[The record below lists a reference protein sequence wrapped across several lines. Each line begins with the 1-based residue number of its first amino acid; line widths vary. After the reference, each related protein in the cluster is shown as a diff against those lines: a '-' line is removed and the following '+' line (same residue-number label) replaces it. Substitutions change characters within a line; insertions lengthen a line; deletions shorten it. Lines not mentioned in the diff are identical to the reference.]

1 MPQSSHAEQAE
12 ARSVLAPVFGVRV
25 AGMAVGDLE
34 DLRFTR
40 TWSLLDELLETSAT
54 VASEGAAL
62 SEALHEVIGGNA
74 RPDRK
79 PLLVALRR
87 ALFCTRVPQARTRS
101 EEVLRALPNGLDRR
115 ITAWLGHLERRDAL
129 EGALPGVLAAERRE
143 KTTRLREVVAAD
155 AFRRGLAQ
163 SSPVLSAELDKWLAG
178 QADAVPGRQT
188 LLRLTRY
195 VARVAAKTSPYATFT
210 AAGFGHWTEHGPA
223 VVPAQRLVRRSV
235 AELHPFVVERI
246 WQALADRPEL
256 IDRVRLRVNPSA
268 TEEEGRIWFLGAG
281 PSEPIRSAPAVDA
294 VRAVLDAVR
303 TATYPTEQALRA
315 RFGHEGQA
323 ARVVTVLLEAGLL
336 ERRRPYADQS
346 GDSLGE
352 LIAWL
357 PADHPAAGALRR
369 LDEAVATYPAL
380 TSAAERAHR
389 AQQIDE
395 QARILSLGEV
405 PVGLSPLSLGEE
417 SVRIVTPSPE
427 TTLLIGG
434 VTRCG
439 KEQWRPVFDDLDA
452 VRELLGLLDMDLPV
466 KLAAAALF
474 RERYGPSAS
483 VPFLRF
489 YRHAHQTAELRA
501 LLHPPPGGNPGD
513 GPSDLAE
520 LRRQTW
526 RTLRAA
532 GEDPAGVIRV
542 DPALVRKL
550 AASWPRHVR
559 APRSICCY
567 GQALTTPQGPGL
579 VVNTIACG
587 YGRGLGRLHHL
598 LARVTD
604 GIPALDRHGIPA
616 LDRHGFSVP
625 DRHEISALD
634 RHEVAECLGA
644 FGTSLNLRPPVGRP
658 IDYPFTTDDSP
669 DALAPAELRVGYEP
683 ERQLVVLRDAGGS
696 EVRPMHLGLLAPYL
710 LPPAYSFLVR
720 VFGEPPV
727 ALPPGRRLGGG
738 RESGGRE
745 SGGRESG
752 GRESGGR
759 GSGAWRWPRLEV
771 GRVTLARACWRLPAG
786 ELPTPGKG
794 EGEAAY
800 LVRFARWLAEH
811 GIPRRFFARVI
822 PADRAKGF
830 FTKARKPL
838 YVDAANCFLL
848 FDLARAAGN
857 PGDLVV
863 LEEVLPDLADNP
875 RYGDDG
881 TRVTEYMF
889 QLTATGE
896 RA

>member
-1 MPQSSHAEQAE
+1 MPQSSHADQGE
-12 ARSVLAPVFGVRV
+12 ARSVLSPVFGVRV

-40 TWSLLDELLETSAT
+40 TWSLVDELLETSAM

-62 SEALHEVIGGNA
+62 SEALHEVIGDNA
-74 RPDRK
+74 RPDLK

-87 ALFCTRVPQARTRS
+87 ALFSARAPRARTRS
-101 EEVLRALPNGLDRR
+101 EEVIRALPDGLDQR
-115 ITAWLGHLERRDAL
+115 ITAWLGHLERRGAL

-155 AFRRGLAQ
+155 AFRQGLAQ

-223 VVPAQRLVRRSV
+223 VVPAQRLVRRGV

-268 TEEEGRIWFLGAG
+268 TEDEGRIWFLGAG
-281 PSEPIRSAPAVDA
+281 PSEPIRSVPAVDA

-315 RFGHEGQA
+315 RFGHDGQV
-323 ARVVTVLLEAGLL
+323 ARVVAVLLEAGLL

-346 GDSLGE
+346 GDPLGE

-357 PADHPAAGALRR
+357 PAGHPAAGALRR
-369 LDEAVATYPAL
+369 LEEAVATYPDL
-380 TSAAERAHR
+380 TCAAERARR

-395 QARILSLGEV
+395 QARGLSLGEG
-405 PVGLSPLSLGEE
+405 PVGL
-417 SVRIVTPSPE
+417 VTPSPE

-439 KEQWRPVFDDLDA
+439 KERWRTVFEDLDA

-466 KLAAAALF
+466 KLAATALF
-474 RERYGPSAS
+474 REKYGPSAS

-489 YRHAHQTAELRA
+489 YRQTHQAAELRA

-513 GPSDLAE
+513 GAPALAE

-532 GEDPAGVIRV
+532 GEDPSGAIRV

-550 AASWPRHVR
+550 AAGWPRYVR

-604 GIPALDRHGIPA
+604 GISVLDRHEISA
-616 LDRHGFSVP
+616 P
-625 DRHEISALD
+625 DRYEISALD
-634 RHEVAECLGA
+634 RHETPELDRHEVDECLGA
-644 FGTSLNLRPPVGRP
+644 FGTSLNLRPAVGRA

-669 DALAPAELRVGYEP
+669 DALTPAELRVAYEA
-683 ERQLVVLRDAGGS
+683 ERQLVVLRDADGS

-727 ALPPGRRLGGG
+727 ALPPGRRLGGSQEG
-738 RESGGRE
+738 GGQESGG
-745 SGGRESG
+745 
-752 GRESGGR
+752 
-759 GSGAWRWPRLEV
+759 WRWPRLEV
-771 GRVTLARACWRLPAG
+771 GRVTLARAHWRLPAG

-794 EGEAAY
+794 ESEAAY

-838 YVDAANCFLL
+838 YVDVANCFLL
-848 FDLARAAGN
+848 FDLARAASD

-896 RA
+896 RP

>member
-1 MPQSSHAEQAE
+1 MPQSSHADQGE
-12 ARSVLAPVFGVRV
+12 ARSVLSPVFGVRV

-40 TWSLLDELLETSAT
+40 TWSLVDELLDTSAM

-62 SEALHEVIGGNA
+62 SEALHEVIGDNA
-74 RPDRK
+74 RPDLK

-87 ALFCTRVPQARTRS
+87 ALFSTRTPQARTRS
-101 EEVLRALPNGLDRR
+101 EEVLRVLPDGLDQR

-129 EGALPGVLAAERRE
+129 EGALLGVLAAERRE

-155 AFRRGLAQ
+155 AFRQGLAQ

-223 VVPAQRLVRRSV
+223 VVPAQRLVRRGV

-246 WQALADRPEL
+246 WRALADRPEL

-268 TEEEGRIWFLGAG
+268 TEDEGRIWFLGAG
-281 PSEPIRSAPAVDA
+281 PSEPIRSVPAVDA

-303 TATYPTEQALRA
+303 TATYPTEPALRA
-315 RFGHEGQA
+315 RFRHDGQA
-323 ARVVTVLLEAGLL
+323 ARLVAVLLEAGLL

-346 GDSLGE
+346 GDPLGE
-352 LIAWL
+352 LITWL
-357 PADHPAAGALRR
+357 PADHPAADALRR
-369 LDEAVATYPAL
+369 LDEAVATYPDL
-380 TSAAERAHR
+380 TCAAERAHR

-395 QARILSLGEV
+395 QARSLSLGE
-405 PVGLSPLSLGEE
+405 GLVRLITPNLGEKP
-417 SVRIVTPSPE
+417 VRLVTPSPE

-439 KEQWRPVFDDLDA
+439 KERWRPVFDDLDV

-466 KLAAAALF
+466 KLAATALF
-474 RERYGPSAS
+474 REKYGPSAS

-489 YRHAHQTAELRA
+489 YRQAHQAAELRG
-501 LLHPPPGGNPGD
+501 LLHPPPGGNSGD
-513 GPSDLAE
+513 GPPALAE

-532 GEDPAGVIRV
+532 GEDPSGVIRV

-550 AASWPRHVR
+550 AAGWPRHVR

-598 LARVTD
+598 LAQATD
-604 GIPALDRHGIPA
+604 GIPVL
-616 LDRHGFSVP
+616 
-625 DRHEISALD
+625 DRHEISEID
-634 RHEVAECLGA
+634 HHEVAECLGA
-644 FGTSLNLRPPVGRP
+644 FGTSLNLRPAVGRA
-658 IDYPFTTDDSP
+658 IDYPFTTDDSL
-669 DALAPAELRVGYEP
+669 DALPPAELRVSFEG
-683 ERQLVVLRDAGGS
+683 ERQLVVLRDADGS

-727 ALPPGRRLGGG
+727 ALQPGQRLGGG
-738 RESGGRE
+738 RESGG
-745 SGGRESG
+745 
-752 GRESGGR
+752 
-759 GSGAWRWPRLEV
+759 WRWPRLEV
-771 GRVTLARACWRLPAG
+771 GRVTLARARWRLPAG

-794 EGEAAY
+794 ESEAAY

-838 YVDAANCFLL
+838 YVDVANCFLL
-848 FDLARAAGN
+848 FDLARAASD

-896 RA
+896 RP